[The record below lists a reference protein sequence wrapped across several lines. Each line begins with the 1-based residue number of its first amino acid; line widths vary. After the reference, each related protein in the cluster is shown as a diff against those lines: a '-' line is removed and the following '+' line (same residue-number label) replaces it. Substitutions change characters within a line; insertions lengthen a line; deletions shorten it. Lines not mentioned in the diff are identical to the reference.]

1 MKEEAESRFDTE
13 QPQSSLAGLFP
24 SADGLGW
31 AEPCFLGN
39 PHKNGEFDILSTR
52 VLKHLSFW

>member
-24 SADGLGW
+24 SADGLDG
-31 AEPCFLGN
+31 AEPYFLGN
-39 PHKNGEFDILSTR
+39 PHKNGGFNILTTR
-52 VLKHLSFW
+52 ILKHLSFW